1 LSWEVVY
8 VILGIFEILKILRII
23 YNSGAPSDDG
33 AEAGKSTRSVAGREK
48 LKVKIRSKKY
58 EK

>member
-1 LSWEVVY
+1 M
-8 VILGIFEILKILRII
+8 ILGIFEILKILRII

>member
-1 LSWEVVY
+1 M
-8 VILGIFEILKILRII
+8 ILGIFEILKILRII

-33 AEAGKSTRSVAGREK
+33 AEAGKSIRSVVEREK